1 MKSSTSDL
9 LIGNCDEFLYYDD
22 LIRVAKRAKAA
33 APRKGK
39 PEEDKKQEAT
49 DRVLA
54 VLQSVEQDYDPLWGS
69 LLKQTIRR
77 VYPGFSESY
86 YGYGSFSDLLEDI
99 KSKGLIELEYD
110 ESRGN
115 YKVRQRKA

>member
-1 MKSSTSDL
+1 
-9 LIGNCDEFLYYDD
+9 
-22 LIRVAKRAKAA
+22 
-33 APRKGK
+33 
-39 PEEDKKQEAT
+39 
-49 DRVLA
+49 VLA

-77 VYPGFSESY
+77 VYPGFSEGY

-99 KSKGLIELEYD
+99 KAKGLIELEYD

-115 YKVRQRKA
+115 YKVRQRKD

>member
-1 MKSSTSDL
+1 M
-9 LIGNCDEFLYYDD
+9 
-22 LIRVAKRAKAA
+22 
-33 APRKGK
+33 
-39 PEEDKKQEAT
+39 
-49 DRVLA
+49 LA

-77 VYPGFSESY
+77 VYPGFNESY

-115 YKVRQRKA
+115 YKVRQRKG